1 MEAIKGGLKEEIME
15 IGQITRYRKGEAI
28 IRERAPAFNVYII
41 NRGHAQV
48 LKRYG
53 EKEVVI
59 GSLGEGDVFGEMAFI
74 GETERTASVVASS
87 DMEVQRI
94 SQKDFSQS
102 LKALPVEGAS
112 FFKALVNLVKD
123 ITEVQSKLFFCNE
136 EMKEMNRKLK
146 NPFFKK
152 GLLSTPQNMQLIL
165 FTLLRRLRTTYANI
179 LKMEQ
184 DITKNVEV
192 LGVMEGEQTL

>member
-1 MEAIKGGLKEEIME
+1 ME

-28 IRERAPAFNVYII
+28 IREAAPAFNVYII
-41 NRGHAQV
+41 NKGHAQV

-53 EKEVVI
+53 EREVTI

-74 GETERTASVVASS
+74 GETERTATVVASS

-102 LKALPVEGAS
+102 INTLPVEAAS

-123 ITEVQSKLFFCNE
+123 ITEVQSKLSFCNE

-192 LGVMEGEQTL
+192 MGVMEGQETL

>member
-1 MEAIKGGLKEEIME
+1 
-15 IGQITRYRKGEAI
+15 
-28 IRERAPAFNVYII
+28 
-41 NRGHAQV
+41 
-48 LKRYG
+48 
-53 EKEVVI
+53 
-59 GSLGEGDVFGEMAFI
+59 
-74 GETERTASVVASS
+74 
-87 DMEVQRI
+87 
-94 SQKDFSQS
+94 
-102 LKALPVEGAS
+102 
-112 FFKALVNLVKD
+112 
-123 ITEVQSKLFFCNE
+123 QSKLSFCNE

-192 LGVMEGEQTL
+192 MGVMEGQETL